1 MMTDPM
7 SNMLTS
13 IRNAVMARHSE
24 VIIPKSAFKLRLAEI
39 LKSEGFVQ
47 NVETIN
53 DGPQGSIK
61 ISLKYADEERR
72 ETPIHEIKI
81 VSKPGQR
88 MYIAATSIPRV
99 KQGLGVAIIST
110 SQGLMTGFEA
120 RKRKLGG
127 ELICQ
132 IW

>member
-1 MMTDPM
+1 MMTDPT

-13 IRNAVMARHSE
+13 IRNAVMARRSE
-24 VIIPKSAFKLRLAEI
+24 VIIPKSSFKLRLAEI
-39 LKSEGFVQ
+39 LKNEGFVS

-61 ISLKYADEERR
+61 VTLKYGDEDRR
-72 ETPIHEIKI
+72 ETPIHEVKI

-88 MYIAATSIPRV
+88 MYVAASSIPRV

-127 ELICQ
+127 EFICQ

>member
-1 MMTDPM
+1 MMTDPT
-7 SNMLTS
+7 SSMLTS
-13 IRNAVMARHSE
+13 IRNAVMARRSE
-24 VIIPKSAFKLRLAEI
+24 VIVPKSSFKLRLAEI
-39 LKSEGFVQ
+39 LKNEGFVQ

-53 DGPQGSIK
+53 DGVQGSIK
-61 ISLKYADEERR
+61 ITLRYADESRR
-72 ETPIHEIKI
+72 ETPIHEVKV

-88 MYIAATSIPRV
+88 AYVPASSIPHV

-120 RKRKLGG
+120 KKRKLGG
-127 ELICQ
+127 EFICQ

>member
-1 MMTDPM
+1 MMTHPT
-7 SNMLTS
+7 SSMLTS
-13 IRNAVMARHSE
+13 IRNGVKARRSE
-24 VIIPKSAFKLRLAEI
+24 VIVPKSSFKLRLAEI
-39 LKSEGFVQ
+39 LKKEGFVS

-61 ISLKYADEERR
+61 ITLKYADEERR
-72 ETPIHEIKI
+72 EAPIHEVKI

-88 MYIAATSIPRV
+88 MYVAADSIPHI
-99 KQGLGVAIIST
+99 KQGLGVAVIST

-120 RKRKLGG
+120 KKRKLGG